1 MTLSPKRTDPASI
14 RTADPIELSTRIID
28 AGGGD
33 VGDPGG
39 EPTNRTSNEL
49 TEIDDGLSIVESF
62 SHVYTLRTDDGLV
75 CVDASSAF
83 TGAKVVES
91 LRAWDTGRISDLVYT
106 HGHVDHVGGSG
117 VIAADADARGHAR
130 PEVIGHDAV
139 VDRFHRYRDTD
150 GYNNAINLRQFGGV
164 SARSGL
170 AIAAADRPFLPA
182 DTLWPTRTYSDRTT
196 LVVGGT
202 ELQLRHG
209 RGETDDHTWAWVPSR
224 RALLVG
230 DFVTWVFPNAG
241 NPQKVQRYPL
251 EWARALREM
260 QAHDA
265 ELLLPAHGLPVRGV
279 ERVRRVLGDLA
290 SVLEGLVAD
299 TLERMNAGRTID
311 EIIHEVTVPAEMLE
325 RPWLR
330 PVYDEPEFV
339 VRNIWR
345 LYGGWWG
352 QDPAELKPA
361 PRPALA
367 AELTGLAGG
376 VEPLV
381 ARASELA
388 EAGDLRLACHLIE
401 LAVAAE
407 PEHRGAHTARADI
420 YQRRRDTELSLM
432 SKGVFAAAARDSASV
447 LGADG

>member
-1 MTLSPKRTDPASI
+1 MTLSPKRTDPSTI
-14 RTADPIELSTRIID
+14 RTDDPIELSTRIVD
-28 AGGGD
+28 GGSAD
-33 VGDPGG
+33 

-49 TEIDDGLSIVESF
+49 TEIDDHLSIVESF
-62 SHVYTLRTDDGLV
+62 SHIYTFRTDDGLV
-75 CVDASSAF
+75 CFDASSSMTGTRAF
-83 TGAKVVES
+83 AAVRT
-91 LRAWDTGRISDLVYT
+91 WDTRRVSDLVYT

-117 VIAADADARGHAR
+117 AVAADADERGYRR

-150 GYNNAINLRQFGGV
+150 GYNSTINLRQFGGV
-164 SARSGL
+164 SKRSGL
-170 AIAAADRPFLPA
+170 ALNDRDRPFLPA
-182 DTLWPTRTYSDRTT
+182 DTLWPTRTYSDLAT
-196 LVVGGT
+196 VSVGGT
-202 ELQLRHG
+202 DFHLHHG
-209 RGETDDHTWAWVPSR
+209 RGETDDHTWAWIPAY
-224 RALLVG
+224 RALAVG

-260 QAHDA
+260 QAYDA
-265 ELLLPAHGLPVRGV
+265 ELLLPAHGLPVRGAD
-279 ERVRRVLGDLA
+279 RIRTVLGDLA

-299 TLERMNAGRTID
+299 TLERMNTGQTLD
-311 EIIHEVTVPAEMLE
+311 EIVQEVTVPAEMLE

-361 PRPALA
+361 PRAALA
-367 AELTGLAGG
+367 TELAGLVGG

-381 ARASELA
+381 RRATELA
-388 EAGDLRLACHLIE
+388 DTGEFRLACHLIE
-401 LAVAAE
+401 LAVGAE
-407 PEHRGAHTARADI
+407 PDHREAHAVRADI

-432 SKGVFAAAARDSASV
+432 SKGVFAAAARDSRDV
-447 LGADG
+447 LDP